1 MSRMRRTSA
10 LCATAAL
17 VLAAAACGG
26 SDSPSVGPTGS
37 DGLEG
42 VEVSGEFGEAPE
54 VTVDDDF
61 TLEETTSEQ
70 LVEGDGVPLVPAQP
84 ALLHLTLVNA
94 RTGEPAISTYDQDSP
109 LFLQQFDESQLFA
122 ALIEALDGAT
132 TGSRFVL
139 GMTPDDLYGEQGNP
153 QLGIEPED
161 TVIAVADVVSG
172 PPEETLDG
180 PDGESVDTPE
190 GTPGVIEQDGA
201 VTGIDFAGTG
211 DEPPTELTVIPLIE
225 GQGPEARDD
234 SIVTFDYLGQ
244 VYGSPEVFDESFTRD
259 PSPFGLGVGG
269 LIQAWDE
276 GLVGVKRGSRV
287 MIIAPPDTAYG
298 DQDKPEI
305 PAGST
310 LVFVI
315 DVLGVS

>member
-1 MSRMRRTSA
+1 MSRLRRSSA
-10 LCATAAL
+10 LCAAAAL
-17 VLAAAACGG
+17 LLATAACGESG
-26 SDSPSVGPTGS
+26 SPTEEAG
-37 DGLEG
+37 GLEG
-42 VEVSGEFGEAPE
+42 VEVTGEFGEAPA
-54 VTVDDDF
+54 VTVADDF
-61 TLEETTSEQ
+61 SLDETSSEQ
-70 LVEGDGVPLVPAQP
+70 LVEGDGVPLVTAQP

-94 RTGEPAISTYDQDSP
+94 RTGEPAISTYDQGSP
-109 LFLQQFDESQLFA
+109 LYLQQFDDSQLFEA
-122 ALIEALDGAT
+122 IVEALDGAA

-139 GMTPDDLYGEQGNP
+139 GMVPADLYGEQGNP
-153 QLGIEPED
+153 ELGIEGED

-172 PPEETLDG
+172 PPEETLEG
-180 PDGESVDTPE
+180 PDGESVDPPE
-190 GTPGVIEQDGA
+190 GTPEVVEEDGA
-201 VTGIDFAGTG
+201 VTGIDFA
-211 DEPPTELTVIPLIE
+211 DASADPPGELTVIPLIE
-225 GQGPEARDD
+225 GEGPEARDG
-234 SIVTFDYLGQ
+234 SVVTFDYLGQ
-244 VYGSPEVFDESFTRD
+244 VYGSGDVFDESFSRE

-287 MIIAPPDTAYG
+287 MIIAPSDTAYG